1 MWRSESAPLCFMWW
15 LTRHGPTFHAKW
27 TNELFITPKLNNVCF
42 KNRLGYRILAHYYLL
57 LFIIILL
64 FISDCDGWSP
74 WSLVRT
80 SFSTNHKGS
89 VTSSLIK
96 NNDILDITIL
106 LRFYDRRLRYTP
118 VGSFWYRF
126 CLRLVFNKTFGDTSS
141 NILHLSYLIS
151 KEIKMWLWNHVT
163 RD

>member
-1 MWRSESAPLCFMWW
+1 MDLPFTQNERINSLLHPN
-15 LTRHGPTFHAKW
+15 W
-27 TNELFITPKLNNVCF
+27 TTYALRIG
-42 KNRLGYRILAHYYLL
+42 LGHRILAQYYLL

-64 FISDCDGWSP
+64 FISDYDGWSP
-74 WSLVRT
+74 WPLVRT